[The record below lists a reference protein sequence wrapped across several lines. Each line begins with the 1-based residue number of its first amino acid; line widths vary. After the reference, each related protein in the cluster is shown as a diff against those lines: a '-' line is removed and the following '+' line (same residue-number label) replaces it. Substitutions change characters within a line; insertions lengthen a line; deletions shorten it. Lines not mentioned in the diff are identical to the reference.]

1 MTTSKCI
8 SFLFFQMTNPGG
20 IYDKIR
26 KRPSSG
32 SGPAPP
38 AGPGAQGWT
47 PLAALDR
54 SRSRGVT
61 NLSLDTR

>member
-1 MTTSKCI
+1 
-8 SFLFFQMTNPGG
+8 MTNPGG

>member
-1 MTTSKCI
+1 
-8 SFLFFQMTNPGG
+8 MTNPGG

-26 KRPSSG
+26 KKPPSSG
-32 SGPAPP
+32 PGPAPTT
-38 AGPGAQGWT
+38 GPRARGWT

-54 SRSRGVT
+54 SRSRGMT